1 MRRAIIITF
10 GLIVLFLVG
19 INQAFAVSKA
29 GVLFLTLPAGA
40 RAAGMGE
47 TFVAV
52 ADDATATHWNPGGLG
67 AYPLTS
73 TWIEYKTDGQFKLKS
88 IALLKNDLP
97 EENYKK
103 YDVWAINSSDLL
115 TWKGKKWVNYDLYST
130 TPGESI
136 ERIIFKITQEKD
148 PEKSGK
154 MVQKVAFLNNA
165 ISKDSLERIKA
176 VVLKSLPPDYQ
187 KKDVLDSLFKNL
199 LDSWDKCLLN
209 QQVLSKLGKE
219 TGSFLADTNLKA
231 EEIDKISLYLET
243 CDKKALDQQIKIP
256 LNLLF
261 TDSLTAIGTDEK
273 NLWVGTKSGLFMY
286 DGKSW
291 KRFGQDNGLLSEYI
305 TAIVTSPA
313 GAVWVGTDM
322 GIAKYEGGRWKFE
335 TSPSGLKDN
344 FVIGMVVERENKL
357 WVATR
362 KGLASFDGTKW
373 ETGFKYTVKVGDDL
387 DKIIQRFTGSELPQ
401 RIEAAKTEVKGINHL
416 QQTKELTP
424 NQKIEIPYY
433 LGINSEITALAVD
446 DLGNIWVGTQRGV
459 LVFAQD
465 KWVRWG
471 YKLYTSQP
479 GETVDSVAQK
489 FLRTKNK
496 ERIEILSQNILEY
509 NELSSKDLSAN
520 QKIYVYYNATGSKIL
535 SLFKAGG
542 GKVYMGTEFG
552 TLKFDGSSWSR
563 YYHSGLEK
571 AKTNEI
577 IYKDGEIWFGT
588 EEGVVIFAHAK
599 REMTFMHTNLLPEFG
614 LDLYYEYLSYAQHL
628 EGWGTVGGNITF
640 LSYGEIPIT
649 SELGPEPQGSFQ
661 SYEVALTFSYGTKL
675 SRRLAGGLNVKIIHS
690 HLAQQG
696 YRSPGGAT
704 EPKGT
709 GNSFALDLGALYET
723 PIKKLTLGAA
733 LTNLG
738 PDISYS
744 DFEQGDP
751 LPTNLGLGFAY
762 RLFDTPFNRLSLVGD
777 ANIEMVEKELIENV
791 GFEYWYGSFVALRA
805 GYLYDRVGQRQ
816 ATTLG
821 AGLKYSVF
829 RFDFAYIPASKD
841 DVLTNTMRFS
851 LTGRF

>member
-1 MRRAIIITF
+1 MKRILYITLTLAF
-10 GLIVLFLVG
+10 IFLLQ

-52 ADDATATHWNPGGLG
+52 SDDATATHWNPGGLG

-73 TWIEYKTDGQFKLKS
+73 TWIEYKGDGKFKLSS

-97 EENYKK
+97 EDNFKK
-103 YDVWAINSSDLL
+103 YDVWGITSSDLF
-115 TWKGKKWVNYDLYST
+115 TWDGKKWINYNIYST

-136 ERIIFKITQEKD
+136 ESIIFKITQEKD
-148 PEKSGK
+148 PEKLNK
-154 MVQKVAFLNNA
+154 VVQKVALYNNT
-165 ISKDSLERIKA
+165 ISKDSLERIKTL
-176 VVLKSLPPDYQ
+176 VLKSSPSDYQ

-199 LDSWDKCLLN
+199 TDSWDKCLLD
-209 QQVLSKLGKE
+209 QQILSKLEKE
-219 TGSFLADTNLKA
+219 TESFLADTNLKA

-243 CDKKALDQQIKIP
+243 CTKKALDQQIKIP

-261 TDSLTAIGTDEK
+261 SDSLTAIGADDK
-273 NLWVGTKSGLFMY
+273 SLWVGTKSGLFMY
-286 DGKSW
+286 DGSAW
-291 KRFGQDNGLLSEYI
+291 KKFGREEGLLSEFI
-305 TAIVTSPA
+305 TTIVTSPA

-322 GIAKYEGGRWKFE
+322 GIAKYEGGRWRFE
-335 TSPSGLKDN
+335 PSPSGIPDN
-344 FVIGMVVERENKL
+344 FVTGITLERENKL
-357 WVATR
+357 WVATQ
-362 KGLASFDGTKW
+362 KGLASFDGSKW
-373 ETGFKYTVKVGDDL
+373 ETTFKYTVKVGDDL
-387 DKIIQRFTGSELPQ
+387 DKIIQRFTGSELPK
-401 RIEAAKTEVKGINHL
+401 RIEEGKKEVKSVNSL

-446 DLGNIWVGTQRGV
+446 DLGNLWVGTQRGV
-459 LVFAQD
+459 LVFIQD
-465 KWVRWG
+465 RWVKFG
-471 YKLYTSQP
+471 YKLYTAQP

-496 ERIEILSQNILEY
+496 ERIEILSKNILEY

-520 QKIYVYYNATGSKIL
+520 QKIYVYYNASGSKIL
-535 SLFKAGG
+535 SLCKGGG
-542 GKVYMGTEFG
+542 GKVYVGTEFG

-563 YYHSGLEK
+563 YYHSGLER
-571 AKTNEI
+571 AKTNKI

-588 EEGVVIFAHAK
+588 EEGVVVFAHAR
-599 REMTFMHTNLLPEFG
+599 REVTFMHTNLLPEFG
-614 LDLYYEYLSYAQHL
+614 LDLYYEYLSYVHHL
-628 EGWGTVGGNITF
+628 EGWGTVGGNVTF
-640 LSYGEIPIT
+640 LSYGEIPRT
-649 SELGPEPQGSFQ
+649 GEGGEALGSFQ

-675 SRRLAGGLNVKIIHS
+675 SARLAGGLNFKVIHS
-690 HLAQQG
+690 HLSQGG
-696 YRSPGGAT
+696 YRSPGGVS
-704 EPKGT
+704 ESKGT
-709 GNSFALDLGALYET
+709 GNSLALDLGVLYET
-723 PIKKLTLGAA
+723 PFKKLTLGAA

-751 LPTNLGLGFAY
+751 LPTNLALGFAY
-762 RLFDTPFNRLSLVGD
+762 KLFDTPFNRLTFVGD
-777 ANIEMVEKELIENV
+777 VNAEMVEKELIENI

-805 GYLYDRVGQRQ
+805 GYLYDRAGSRQ

-821 AGLKYSVF
+821 AGLRYSAF
-829 RFDFAYIPASKD
+829 RFDFAYIPASRD